1 MIENYHTAFL
11 HEFAAEI
18 MKRAQEGWKLDM
30 SPAFMPKRH
39 GSAFTCRFVKE
50 ESEMKE
56 AVQETLD
63 GLKDAGVYDLL
74 DNPPPPNDK
83 LREILE
89 LDSKPSWS
97 TFGQELIESCEQMNE
112 IIAGERDPSRVFEIS
127 LDKSIAVSDKGR
139 ELFIE
144 RYAIQG
150 VDENVFKTKQELD
163 EMEFLSL
170 QEYGR
175 LLGVKDRSRSQLI
188 KKILKTQEEKTDG

>member
-30 SPAFMPKRH
+30 TPAFMPKRH

-50 ESEMKE
+50 ESEIKE

-63 GLKDAGVYDLL
+63 GLKDAGVYDPYTDEAATEAAHYTLTSST
-74 DNPPPPNDK
+74 
-83 LREILE
+83 LE
-89 LDSKPSWS
+89 EMQKKYEKPSWS

-112 IIAGERDPSRVFEIS
+112 IIAGEREPSRVT
-127 LDKSIAVSDKGR
+127 VVG
-139 ELFIE
+139 
-144 RYAIQG
+144 G
-150 VDENVFKTKQELD
+150 KTKQELD
-163 EMEFLSL
+163 EMEFTAL

>member
-1 MIENYHTAFL
+1 MIDNYHTAFL

-18 MKRAQEGWKLDM
+18 MKRAQDGWKLDM
-30 SPAFMPKRH
+30 TPAFMPKRH

-50 ESEMKE
+50 ESEIKQ
-56 AVQETLD
+56 AVEETLD

-112 IIAGERDPSRVFEIS
+112 IIAGEREPSRVT
-127 LDKSIAVSDKGR
+127 VVG
-139 ELFIE
+139 
-144 RYAIQG
+144 G
-150 VDENVFKTKQELD
+150 KTKQELD
-163 EMEFLSL
+163 EMEFTAL

-188 KKILKTQEEKTDG
+188 KKILKAQKGSDNESE